1 MTLSEIQ
8 EEAKMLISIDN
19 VPESLE
25 FAEKLEKSVIDN
37 NIREVNPTVYR
48 ELSKI
53 IFQLYVTAIPNLKD
67 ELLFNIISFNL
78 IEALNPI
85 WPSERDLASRIESKY
100 SIYPIELIKEMMRK
114 DLLSLVE
121 KNTQQIGTVLLHLSQ
136 DNPQAKPTIANWI
149 EYYNRATGINTND
162 NFAKS
167 KFISGDTVVQTLSP
181 AEKEALRKVLSFYD
195 YLQTDETVLYQDLYN
210 AEIPSNNTKTEPS
223 LDNTTSTN
231 QNLTN
236 PTITITPP
244 SPTTQFN
251 KPNSYSNKVIQN
263 NTPQFSPK
271 PIPRIPVP
279 TKSSAPIVLTAKPVP
294 IPKNLINLKNIE

>member
-25 FAEKLEKSVIDN
+25 FAEKLEKSLIDN

-78 IEALNPI
+78 IEALSPI
-85 WPSERDLASRIESKY
+85 WSSERDLRAKIESKY
-100 SIYPIELIKEMMRK
+100 SIYPIELIKEMMRR

-121 KNTQQIGTVLLHLSQ
+121 KNTQQIGTVPLHLSQ

-195 YLQTDETVLYQDLYN
+195 YLQTDDTVLYQDLYN
-210 AEIPSNNTKTEPS
+210 DEITSNNTKTEPN
-223 LDNTTSTN
+223 LDNTTPTN
-231 QNLTN
+231 SN
-236 PTITITPP
+236 PNNTTITTTPP

-251 KPNSYSNKVIQN
+251 KPNSSNKVIQS

-271 PIPRIPVP
+271 PMPRIPIP
-279 TKSSAPIVLTAKPVP
+279 TKSSAPIVLTAKPIP
-294 IPKNLINLKNIE
+294 IPKNLVNLKNIE